1 MHIQFYCDLN
11 VSECWRGK
19 EEKIKRKVRR
29 NRMMPNVYIVAL
41 SQGDQNHLEFFSGIL
56 LKQHVFDSA
65 EIFAVGI
72 ADGYDE
78 ALYMVEAIAGKVYE
92 ETGETDIRRY
102 ILARQKEFEETGR

>member
-1 MHIQFYCDLN
+1 MLAGK
-11 VSECWRGK
+11 RGK
-19 EEKIKRKVRR
+19 NKEKDPQEQDDAQRIYCCV
-29 NRMMPNVYIVAL
+29 
-41 SQGDQNHLEFFSGIL
+41 FSGIL